1 MSGLGKWPLDTGLS
15 VVFISLSRI
24 ITTTQAVRTSL
35 TFLQKWPFFARG
47 DKVVLYKNGTD
58 SLHVFV
64 LLKNGDFFLR
74 FGLPSTRIHWKRS
87 PKAYLLEREKFWKRR
102 FAVLMWMGQNKGFVK
117 TITCTSRCWIPVNVH
132 APIKDCTEPFFI
144 HCCVFVWTSENDKKK
159 KRNVWTRSFGRRKK
173 VSVFKQI
180 RTIIRILYIQ
190 TNGKKTV

>member
-24 ITTTQAVRTSL
+24 ITTPQAVRTSL

-102 FAVLMWMGQNKGFVK
+102 FAVLMWMGENKGFVK
-117 TITCTSRCWIPVNVH
+117 TIVFFVKTMYVTLLETSKCACSDQRLYR
-132 APIKDCTEPFFI
+132 T
-144 HCCVFVWTSENDKKK
+144 VFHSLLRFRVDE
-159 KRNVWTRSFGRRKK
+159 RKW
-173 VSVFKQI
+173 
-180 RTIIRILYIQ
+180 
-190 TNGKKTV
+190 